1 MKYLYRLA
9 AFTFFFSFVFGFVWS
24 VYLKKPD
31 HITHTHTL
39 TLLVPE
45 SLEVLGFS
53 KSLTTHS
60 EVQIIPL
67 VYKSFEQLE
76 SLLEKQQAEAV
87 ILPSAT
93 ASRLIETKLIPEL
106 PEELLQLFSF
116 IHVDFKSLGYDPDN
130 SFTFPLFWGVN
141 GLASAEDGSETVRV
155 SRIDDFVQKHFFE
168 QKQKGKKSDPPALHD
183 LTRKSLQ
190 TVKASHNL
198 VQLPAS
204 FFPMFETLPTEDKKQ
219 WTFSIPEEE
228 GDLWVLSLG
237 LLNPEASEKVEALV
251 EFLFGK
257 TFESTFLQ
265 ANPLGVTYLTL
276 QKLPDNQHPKFLR
289 TLPLKRIQIRDISVS
304 SLRDS
309 SEDGNQEKIDP

>member
-9 AFTFFFSFVFGFVWS
+9 AFTFFFSFIFGFVWS

-45 SLEVLGFS
+45 NLEVLGFS

-60 EVQIIPL
+60 DVQVIPQ
-67 VYKSFEQLE
+67 VYRSFEQLE
-76 SLLEKQQAEAV
+76 SLLEKHQAEAV

-106 PEELLQLFSF
+106 PEELLRLFSF

-155 SRIDDFVQKHFFE
+155 SRMDDFVQKHFLRQM
-168 QKQKGKKSDPPALHD
+168 QKDKKTDPPTFHH
-183 LTRKSLQ
+183 LTRESLL
-190 TVKASHNL
+190 TVKATHNL

-204 FFPMFETLPTEDKKQ
+204 FFPMFETLPAEDKKH

-228 GDLWVLSLG
+228 GDLWVLSLALVDPG
-237 LLNPEASEKVEALV
+237 ASEKVEALV

-257 TFESTFLQ
+257 TFESTFLHQ
-265 ANPLGVTYLTL
+265 NPLGVTYLTL

-289 TLPLKRIQIRDISVS
+289 TLPLKRIQIREVPFS

-309 SEDGNQEKIDP
+309 SEDEDKKKSDP

>member
-9 AFTFFFSFVFGFVWS
+9 AFTFFFSFIFGFVWS

-45 SLEVLGFS
+45 SLQVLGFS
-53 KSLTTHS
+53 QSLTTHS
-60 EVQIIPL
+60 DVQIIPV
-67 VYKSFEQLE
+67 VYSSFEQLE
-76 SLLEKQQAEAV
+76 SLLEKRQAEAV

-93 ASRLIETKLIPEL
+93 ASRLIETKLVPKL
-106 PEELLQLFSF
+106 PEELLRLLSF
-116 IHVDFKSLGYDPDN
+116 VHVDFKSLGYDPDN

-155 SRIDDFVQKHFFE
+155 SRMNDFVQKHFLRQN
-168 QKQKGKKSDPPALHD
+168 QKEKNSDSPTFHD
-183 LTRKSLQ
+183 LTRKSLLS
-190 TVKASHNL
+190 VKATHNL
-198 VQLPAS
+198 IQLPAS
-204 FFPMFETLPTEDKKQ
+204 FFPMFETLPVEANKQ

-237 LLNPEASEKVEALV
+237 LLEPKASEKVEALV

-257 TFESTFLQ
+257 VFESTFLQ
-265 ANPLGVTYLTL
+265 NTPLGVTYLTL

-289 TLPLKRIQIRDISVS
+289 TLPLKRIQIRDVSVS
-304 SLRDS
+304 SLRES
-309 SEDGNQEKIDP
+309 SEDKEKVKSDP